1 MARKITGWAAFALL
15 TALYV
20 YMVVAA
26 IGNLTQLP
34 QMAAQLGLAV
44 NALGWFWLWLGVAMP
59 VLGYA
64 AALLVGRRRSGGS
77 KLLILVT
84 ALALV
89 AALQL
94 EISIVVPPTSFFM

>member
-1 MARKITGWAAFALL
+1 MARKITGWAAFAVL

-26 IGNLTQLP
+26 VGNLTQLP

-44 NALGWFWLWLGVAMP
+44 NTLGWFWLWLGVALP
-59 VLGYA
+59 ALGYA
-64 AALLVGRRRSGGS
+64 VALLVGRGRSGRS

>member
-1 MARKITGWAAFALL
+1 MARKITGWAAFAVL

-26 IGNLTQLP
+26 VGNLTQLP

-44 NALGWFWLWLGVAMP
+44 NAIGWFWMWLGVALP
-59 VLGYA
+59 VVGYVV
-64 AALLVGRRRSGGS
+64 ALLAGRRHQGGS
-77 KLLILVT
+77 RLLILVT
-84 ALALV
+84 ALAVV

-94 EISIVVPPTSFFM
+94 EISIVVPPTSFFI

>member
-44 NALGWFWLWLGVAMP
+44 NALGWFWIWFGIALPVAGF
-59 VLGYA
+59 LIA
-64 AALLVGRRRSGGS
+64 AFAGRRRSGGAR
-77 KLLILVT
+77 LLIFAT
-84 ALALV
+84 ALACV

-94 EISIVVPPTSFFM
+94 EISLLVPVTSFLV